1 MQYTMIRMGDGTE
14 RKISRL
20 VLGSVHFGTMISQ
33 DDAFRMMDLYWEA
46 GGNAIDTARVYGSW
60 IPGEE
65 APSERTIGAWVR
77 ARGLEKEVFIM
88 TKGAHPPME
97 DMHHSRLSRE
107 DILFDAERSVEILGL
122 PKIDLYYLHRD
133 DVSHPVSD
141 IMGSLDEAMRKLP
154 IRAIGASN
162 WRAARI
168 SEANAFAAS
177 ADIAPFTA
185 SELRWSY
192 VQFPEGSGDDT
203 LVTMDAQEYA
213 AYSRMDLAVMAYSSQ
228 GNGLFLKG
236 YAPDLSD
243 LPERIRFM
251 ATEENIARYQRL
263 LSATKNQGIS
273 PSRFVIRYITED
285 PHLNA
290 LALVGCSRIEQL
302 KQSLEA
308 MEEIEHV

>member
-1 MQYTMIRMGDGTE
+1 MQYTTIRMGDGTE
-14 RKISRL
+14 KKISRM
-20 VLGSVHFGTMISQ
+20 VLGSIHFGTMIPQ
-33 DDAFRMMDLYWEA
+33 DDAFRMMDMFWEA

-60 IPGEE
+60 IPGQE

-77 ARGLEKEVFIM
+77 ARGLEKEAFII

-97 DMHHSRLSRE
+97 DLHHSRLAKE
-107 DILFDAERSVEILGL
+107 DILFDVERSMEILGL

-133 DVSHPVSD
+133 DVNRPVSD
-141 IMGSLDEAMRKLP
+141 IMQTLDEAMKKFP

-168 SEANAFAAS
+168 RAANEYAEAAG
-177 ADIAPFTA
+177 IAPFTA
-185 SELRWSY
+185 SEVRWSY
-192 VQFPEGSGDDT
+192 IQFPEGHGDDT
-203 LVTMDAQEYA
+203 LVSMDPCEYA

-228 GNGLFLKG
+228 GNGLFQKG

-251 ATEENIARYQRL
+251 ATEENIARYQRML
-263 LSATKNQGIS
+263 AYTNEKGVS
-273 PSRFVIRYITED
+273 PSRFVIRYITDD
-285 PHLNA
+285 PTLNA
-290 LALVGCSRIEQL
+290 LALVGCSNAEQL

-308 MEEIEHV
+308 MEEKENV